1 MLDHVFLDSVSAL
14 GQALDD
20 VLLERSRHEDRLTT
34 DLLLGDL
41 VWETSVSLP
50 GEDHPPRVR
59 ADLTLD
65 WPTWSQS
72 SWRSWTIGE
81 PIDDP
86 PELGIEVVFRL
97 QRLARRPEVAA
108 VMAVLPN
115 ESPAI
120 GDGHLDRSNPVLE
133 EALSEDLSS
142 GEVAVEVAYE
152 GSYRFTENTANAD

>member
-50 GEDHPPRVR
+50 GEDKPPRVR

-81 PIDDP
+81 PIDEP

-97 QRLARRPEVAA
+97 QRLAGRPEVAA
-108 VMAVLPN
+108 VMAV
-115 ESPAI
+115 
-120 GDGHLDRSNPVLE
+120 
-133 EALSEDLSS
+133 
-142 GEVAVEVAYE
+142 
-152 GSYRFTENTANAD
+152 